1 MQAGA
6 GENVVMSGK
15 QNRFLGTP
23 LSAEIARTIREG
35 QEQGEEINVELIPLG
50 RIDVDED
57 NPRHTGFSPGNIA
70 DPKSVIGDNASLGL
84 IWEGLQNLA
93 LSIKSVGVQQPI
105 KVYRHGDRFRIA
117 FGERR
122 FLASLI
128 AGLTIIPAWI
138 LQKKPRYLRNIQYIE
153 NMQREDLSAWER
165 ILNIQAIIDEY
176 KSSTRGEV
184 TVALLTEMSG
194 MSKSRASHY
203 LSIVNGP
210 DDVKELIR
218 LGIIN
223 NIEKGGYLSRLK
235 NETLRGKAIEMFKEG
250 KDVKIVDKAL
260 QGKSAQ
266 SQTQSARRT
275 KLGRPRTKIN
285 LGRTSNTSLLRKIMS
300 SIAVDG
306 IALPGSDSLEWDD
319 FEAVSKHWK
328 NFLEALEAE
337 MKQGGKGH

>member
-1 MQAGA
+1 MRACA
-6 GENVVMSGK
+6 GEDIIMSGK
-15 QNRFLGTP
+15 QKRFLGTP
-23 LSAEIARTIREG
+23 LSAEIAKTIREG

-57 NPRHTGFSPGNIA
+57 NPRHTGFSPRNIA
-70 DPKSVIGDNASLGL
+70 DPKSVIGDNAGLGL

-93 LSIKSVGVQQPI
+93 ISIKSVGVQQPI

-153 NMQREDLSAWER
+153 NMQREDLTAWER
-165 ILNIQAIIDEY
+165 ILNIQAIINEY
-176 KSSTRGEV
+176 KSISAGEM
-184 TVALLTEMSG
+184 TVALLTDMTG

-218 LGIIN
+218 VGMIN

-235 NETLRGKAIEMFKEG
+235 NETMRGKAIEMFKEG
-250 KDVKIVDKAL
+250 KDVKIIDKAL
-260 QGKSAQ
+260 QGKNVHSEN
-266 SQTQSARRT
+266 QSASRT

-285 LGRTSNTSLLRKIMS
+285 LGHTSNTGLLRKIMTG
-300 SIAVDG
+300 IAVKDLVLPDG
-306 IALPGSDSLEWDD
+306 DSLEWDD
-319 FEAVSKHWK
+319 FEAVSKYWK
-328 NFLEALEAE
+328 NFLEALEGE
-337 MKQGGKGH
+337 IKQGRKGH